1 MCKICRDNRIL
12 ATKKKQPI
20 KKFEV
25 WIVNFQK
32 EVNSLFQTDKLQFIL
47 DFWVPNKE
55 TSISIVK
62 KVATTRDNIFL
73 FLNIKI
79 VWRLDVLIFEIFF
92 KPN

>member
-25 WIVNFQK
+25 GIINFQK
-32 EVNSLFQTDKLQFIL
+32 EVNGLLQTDKLQFTL
-47 DFWVPNKE
+47 DIQVPNKE
-55 TSISIVK
+55 NSISIIK
-62 KVATTRDNIFL
+62 KVITTRDNSFL